1 MPYNTKQDAVT
12 ALLPGY
18 KVIGEKPYVVKV
30 ANPDAGK
37 AGEPAQIDQTQGSE
51 LSVQGPNGEPDTI
64 VVKEVGN
71 NNAVKGG
78 VGYDVVQGPQKTPAK
93 AATPPSGLVHL
104 DASGKEIPAGDTTT
118 KVVYLSDPKAPPGT
132 QPFKVEGDLKTDPTQ
147 WTPIQNPNKPD
158 EVIGLWDPVNNKV
171 GASVAAPSGSKDS
184 DPSKWVPVYRTPGDA
199 SSGIVGQY
207 DPVNH
212 SLSSVSQLPDKTQV
226 VTTPNAIYV
235 VDAASGKST
244 KVQDVDPKSPFQSVV
259 IGNQVYKFDPKD
271 GSYTAGPVVH
281 PDIKDASGNPMV
293 WNEDE
298 AGNGKY
304 GYPPGVSPAATIN
317 NSTTLKN
324 LEWYDNQGNLV
335 ASRPNSNYVAT
346 QTTQGAA
353 STTAPQIQQWNPK
366 TGAWEWVEN
375 KGRVVASQALH
386 DMAQTLSGQ
395 VVKGDISQDEAV
407 AIINA
412 ANSKMTN
419 DINQQN
425 ADTSKAT
432 QVSTAAGDILR
443 NAASNAQ
450 TGAGMLQNRVTTATG
465 ALQNILG
472 TVGSSNIMS
481 APAGIGARLVGG
493 LSDWVT
499 GLGGGQDVYDTAA
512 RMVQAADPKISSD
525 PTLANQAQQTLGNML
540 AQYQQQTGQ
549 PHPLVAATTASKAT
563 AQNGGGVTAPVTTPD
578 TTSGLQQGQQTN
590 VGADQALQQQQAAA
604 AQQAQAQAAAMRA
617 RGLLD
622 NPQGRA
628 IAAGQTPVAT
638 NPPVYPGQYNTAWQQ
653 GMMSGVGM
661 PSVGPNAAN
670 GFVAP
675 LIPVAGQVA
684 PYQQLQPGF
693 VAPIAA

>member
-1 MPYNTKQDAVT
+1 MDPKDDQIYLDKVGRGGWN
-12 ALLPGY
+12 
-18 KVIGEKPYVVKV
+18 VIGR
-30 ANPDAGK
+30 
-37 AGEPAQIDQTQGSE
+37 
-51 LSVQGPNGEPDTI
+51 EPDTDPVSTVDENNRTVTTQKPNGNI
-64 VVKEVGN
+64 KWVITDGKGHNQTMTVAGSIPAANADSVVKPP
-71 NNAVKGG
+71 ADLPK
-78 VGYDVVQGPQKTPAK
+78 DSATATPA
-93 AATPPSGLVHL
+93 SGLERL
-104 DASGKEIPAGDTTT
+104 DAGGKAIPAGDTTT
-118 KVVYLSDPKAPPGT
+118 KVVYLRDPAAPAGST
-132 QPFKVEGDLKTDPTQ
+132 PFKVEGDLTTDPSK
-147 WTPIQNPNKPD
+147 WTPIQNPNKPE

-171 GASVAAPSGSKDS
+171 GASVSAPSGAKDS
-184 DPSKWVPVYRTPGDA
+184 DPSKWTPVYRTPGDP

-212 SLSSVSQLPDKTQV
+212 SLSSVSALPDKTQV

-235 VDAASGKST
+235 VDAATGKST

-293 WNEDE
+293 WNEDA

-407 AIINA
+407 QIINA

-432 QVSTAAGDILR
+432 QIATAAGDVLR
-443 NAASNAQ
+443 NASSNAQ
-450 TGAGMLQNRVTTATG
+450 TGANLLQNRVTSATG

-472 TVGSSNIMS
+472 TIGSSKITSIPSDFGSN
-481 APAGIGARLVGG
+481 LVGG
-493 LSDWVT
+493 LSSWVT
-499 GLGGGQDVYDTAA
+499 GLGGGQAVYDTAT
-512 RMVQAADPKISSD
+512 RMVQAADPKISGD
-525 PTLANQAQQTLGNML
+525 PTLAQQATQTLAGML
-540 AQYQQQTGQ
+540 AQYQKQTGEV
-549 PHPLVAATTASKAT
+549 HPLVAATQAANQSV
-563 AQNGGGVTAPVTTPD
+563 QGGGGVTAPVTTPD

-590 VGADQALQQQQAAA
+590 VSVNQALQQQQ
-604 AQQAQAQAAAMRA
+604 QANALRA
-617 RGLLD
+617 RGLQ
-622 NPQGRA
+622 NTPQGAA
-628 IAAGQTPVAT
+628 ITTGQTPVAT
-638 NPPVYPGQYNTAWQQ
+638 HAAGLPRPVQHRLAAGVHQSRRHAIGWTECRERLCCAADFRSKEQAWLTTQRE
-653 GMMSGVGM
+653 
-661 PSVGPNAAN
+661 
-670 GFVAP
+670 
-675 LIPVAGQVA
+675 
-684 PYQQLQPGF
+684 
-693 VAPIAA
+693 

>member
-1 MPYNTKQDAVT
+1 MPYNTKQAAVD

-171 GASVAAPSGSKDS
+171 GASVSAPSGAKDS
-184 DPSKWVPVYRTPGDA
+184 DPSKWTPVYRTPGDP

-335 ASRPNSNYVAT
+335 ASRPNSNYAAT
-346 QTTQGAA
+346 QTTQGTA

-412 ANSKMTN
+412 ANAKMTN

-432 QVSTAAGDILR
+432 QIGTAAGDVLR
-443 NAASNAQ
+443 NTQQNAT
-450 TGAGMLQNRVTTATG
+450 TGANLLQNRVTTATG
-465 ALQNILG
+465 ALN
-472 TVGSSNIMS
+472 S
-481 APAGIGARLVGG
+481 LVE
-493 LSDWVT
+493 
-499 GLGGGQDVYDTAA
+499 LGGGQQHDEHRA
-512 RMVQAADPKISSD
+512 RCRPGAGA
-525 PTLANQAQQTLGNML
+525 
-540 AQYQQQTGQ
+540 
-549 PHPLVAATTASKAT
+549 
-563 AQNGGGVTAPVTTPD
+563 
-578 TTSGLQQGQQTN
+578 
-590 VGADQALQQQQAAA
+590 GADRLDDAAWRWRRDVPGGSA
-604 AQQAQAQAAAMRA
+604 YGAG
-617 RGLLD
+617 RGPED
-622 NPQGRA
+622 
-628 IAAGQTPVAT
+628 
-638 NPPVYPGQYNTAWQQ
+638 
-653 GMMSGVGM
+653 
-661 PSVGPNAAN
+661 
-670 GFVAP
+670 
-675 LIPVAGQVA
+675 
-684 PYQQLQPGF
+684 
-693 VAPIAA
+693 